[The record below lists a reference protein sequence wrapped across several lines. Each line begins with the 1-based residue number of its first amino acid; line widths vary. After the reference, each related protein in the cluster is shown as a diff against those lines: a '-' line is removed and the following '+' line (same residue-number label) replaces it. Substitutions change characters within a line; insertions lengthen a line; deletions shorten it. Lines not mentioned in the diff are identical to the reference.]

1 MTDDNKP
8 IQPIPLGEHE
18 GHKIYLNARKR
29 FTVEGPVSATRLFAD
44 HPAYSDAI
52 AAIDKAVKAKRKAT
66 QTNINLEVL
75 TEHGQIAHIRSIH
88 SSRGKVLFTDS
99 DIAKKLDYFH
109 LYPHVQWIANR
120 LAHLR
125 QLLADVETIQKEL
138 KPFQI
143 NGNRTYGSTSA
154 EQLDGLIDHL
164 KAEHATKLAKAIAEA
179 PKPARAPSLAVDNG
193 EK

>member
-18 GHKIYLNARKR
+18 GHKIYLNYRKR
-29 FTVEGPVSATRLFAD
+29 FAVEGPVAGTPLYSD

-66 QTNINLEVL
+66 VTNINLEVL

-88 SSRGKVLFTDS
+88 SSRGKILFTDS
-99 DIAKKLDYFH
+99 DVAKKFDYFH

-143 NGNRTYGSTSA
+143 NGSRTYGSTSA